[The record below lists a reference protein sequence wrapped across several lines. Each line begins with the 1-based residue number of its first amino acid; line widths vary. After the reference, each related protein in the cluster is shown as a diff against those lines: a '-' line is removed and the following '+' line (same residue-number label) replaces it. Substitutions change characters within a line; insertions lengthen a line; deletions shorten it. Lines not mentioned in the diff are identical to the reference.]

1 MRINWA
7 ERVAAAAAAGCA
19 VSPGHFCV
27 CARVVFAVTELKF
40 FCAACVYVCVNSTPR
55 LGIKPWL
62 VWFIPPQVWKKL
74 SKHERQGDSL
84 TEGEGGYREEGAWE
98 TP

>member
-7 ERVAAAAAAGCA
+7 ERVAAAAAAAAGCA

-40 FCAACVYVCVNSTPR
+40 FCAACVCVCVCVCVCELDASPR
-55 LGIKPWL
+55 HQALTGVIYP
-62 VWFIPPQVWKKL
+62 PHPQVCKK
-74 SKHERQGDSL
+74 S
-84 TEGEGGYREEGAWE
+84 
-98 TP
+98 

>member
-7 ERVAAAAAAGCA
+7 ERVAAAAAAAGCA

-40 FCAACVYVCVNSTPR
+40 FCAACVCVCVWTRR
-55 LGIKPWL
+55 LASASSPDWCDL
-62 VWFIPPQVWKKL
+62 SPPPPGL
-74 SKHERQGDSL
+74 
-84 TEGEGGYREEGAWE
+84 
-98 TP
+98 